1 MDISVYAI
9 NSTAIS
15 ISWKPPMFK
24 DVNGIIRNY
33 ILDIIEIESES
44 SFINF
49 TDYTSIF
56 LTGLHPYYGY
66 NITIR
71 AVTIASG
78 PASSI
83 YNVITD
89 QDSKTKQKIEHK
101 IKYKIFIV

>member
-1 MDISVYAI
+1 
-9 NSTAIS
+9 
-15 ISWKPPMFK
+15 MFK

-33 ILDIIEIESES
+33 TLDIIEIESKS

-49 TDYTSIF
+49 TNYTFII

-89 QDSKTKQKIEHK
+89 QDSKTKQKIKHK
-101 IKYKIFIV
+101 IKYMIFIV

>member
-1 MDISVYAI
+1 MYDIV
-9 NSTAIS
+9 
-15 ISWKPPMFK
+15 
-24 DVNGIIRNY
+24 
-33 ILDIIEIESES
+33 EIESES
-44 SFINF
+44 SFISF
-49 TDYTSIF
+49 TDYTSII

-101 IKYKIFIV
+101 IKYMIFIV